1 MARTLQEVF
10 FEAVGAGVGV
20 TRMIDLVPIIAG
32 DKSDSLTS
40 GAHICVSFFNELCDH
55 ITA

>member
-1 MARTLQEVF
+1 VARTLQEVF
-10 FEAVGAGVGV
+10 LEAVGAGVGV

-40 GAHICVSFFNELCDH
+40 GAHVCVNFFMSFV
-55 ITA
+55 IT